1 MRGELR
7 AHDAEQ
13 AAWLAAG
20 VLRVA
25 GENPTLT
32 SASATAAKCML
43 RCQVPLR
50 SFFTFEIADEVLQT
64 SRFNTLLGRPDG
76 W

>member
-43 RCQVPLR
+43 RCHEVPLR
-50 SFFTFEIADEVLQT
+50 GFFTFEIADEVGQT
-64 SRFNTLLGRPDG
+64 SRFNTLLGRPD